1 MTTNRKYR
9 NDLKTGTGI
18 HKFMIPAS
26 ADLLTAP
33 LYVVCSDDLVPEEV
47 KDHNLKISYSPQVYI
62 IRLNPK
68 NEPVLTDICGK
79 ECEVPRVMASFREG
93 QIPEIRINGF
103 ALCIDKQSMNLI
115 NAQDNPARKKEM
127 LQKTGQYFQ
136 EFSAICGRNPLLSL
150 LHELKHLQNNIK
162 NGEICGGIDNSQMSA
177 EQFAVTRYADEISA
191 TTREFLYCVEQ
202 YNKTGKDDVF
212 PKEFLPFKQ
221 LLSRPETRALLH
233 NPQKLTEYSVKMWL
247 NNPRNESYTGTS
259 GDFKHQTDQYAEK
272 SVLPN
277 CDSNAFSEIIKAYFS
292 FEFEGKPTDCS
303 KAAAL
308 IRPVAHIYTDA
319 QEVLEQRAKTS
330 NRQMIMR
337 APLSG
342 RGA

>member
-33 LYVVCSDDLVPEEV
+33 LNVVCSDDLVPEEV

-115 NAQDNPARKKEM
+115 NAQDNPARKRNAPKDR
-127 LQKTGQYFQ
+127 TI
-136 EFSAICGRNPLLSL
+136 FSGIFS
-150 LHELKHLQNNIK
+150 HLRT
-162 NGEICGGIDNSQMSA
+162 ESA
-177 EQFAVTRYADEISA
+177 V
-191 TTREFLYCVEQ
+191 V
-202 YNKTGKDDVF
+202 
-212 PKEFLPFKQ
+212 
-221 LLSRPETRALLH
+221 
-233 NPQKLTEYSVKMWL
+233 
-247 NNPRNESYTGTS
+247 
-259 GDFKHQTDQYAEK
+259 
-272 SVLPN
+272 
-277 CDSNAFSEIIKAYFS
+277 
-292 FEFEGKPTDCS
+292 
-303 KAAAL
+303 AA
-308 IRPVAHIYTDA
+308 
-319 QEVLEQRAKTS
+319 S
-330 NRQMIMR
+330 
-337 APLSG
+337 
-342 RGA
+342 